1 MIVLFRDGD
10 GREIPANPDEFTAE
24 DLGGGRF
31 RLSDGTKSWQV
42 VADRAGAT
50 CWITIEGVG
59 EARLERVEAGRRRS
73 RERSE
78 GTLSSPMPGKV
89 VKVEVEVGE
98 SVASGQDL
106 VVIEAMKMEIKI
118 STPIP
123 GTVRAVHVRE
133 GDPCDAGQILV
144 EVAH

>member
-1 MIVLFRDGD
+1 MTVSFRDGD
-10 GREIPANPDEFTAE
+10 GREIVANPDEFTAE

-31 RLSDGTKSWQV
+31 RLSNASHSWHV
-42 VADRAGAT
+42 VVDRAGAT
-50 CWITIEGVG
+50 FWITIEGVG
-59 EARLERVEAGRRRS
+59 EARLERVEAGRRRP
-73 RERSE
+73 REKSE
-78 GTLSSPMPGKV
+78 GSLSSPMPGKV

-98 SVASGQDL
+98 RVAPGQDL

-118 STPIP
+118 STPIQ

-144 EVAH
+144 EVTH